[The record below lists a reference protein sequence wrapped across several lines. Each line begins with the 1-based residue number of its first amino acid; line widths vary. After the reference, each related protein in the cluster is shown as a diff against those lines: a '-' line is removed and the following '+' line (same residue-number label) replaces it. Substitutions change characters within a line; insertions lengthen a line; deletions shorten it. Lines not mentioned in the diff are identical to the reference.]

1 MLPLNNQ
8 IEPVKTNSSL
18 ENKPLKNNLPLQ
30 EEQLALFLQTQ
41 EKLKQ
46 SEKALSERTLEC
58 TQLNIKLQSQ
68 NQRIVE
74 LTEKLIA
81 YEREKKEKDSKQS
94 FIPGGIEIEQLEEE
108 IKEQPELKA
117 LIKNLETEGFSFEGV
132 LQKGT
137 PIVIFAEFD
146 DFLELTDL
154 LEPIEPIKNSVTFN
168 LPFNWGDNN
177 QINQKQLKS
186 LKLDKG
192 LVYLSSAYEDLIKE
206 ISQKEHNIRHL
217 TSSLLIEIDAALKKE
232 KIPLLKYL
240 KINLHLSPLHEKLEN
255 LVKNKPLDINAVQ
268 KEIVLVEKAC
278 KHINQEVASQ
288 FKKSTDLIK
297 STINEIEKY
306 INITNTKL
314 EQEFSNTVN
323 YIAKK
328 KEDQIQIFIF
338 SPSQNAI
345 NLCKQKNFSIISY
358 KNPEKNYS
366 WLDKRLTDR
375 LEPAN

>member
-117 LIKNLETEGFSFEGV
+117 LIENLQKEGFSFEGV
-132 LQKGT
+132 LQKGI
-137 PIVIFAEFD
+137 PIVIFAEFN
-146 DFLELTDL
+146 DFLQLTDL
-154 LEPIEPIKNSVTFN
+154 LEPIKDLVTFN
-168 LPFNWGDNN
+168 LPFNLKDNN
-177 QINQKQLKS
+177 KIYQKQLNS
-186 LKLDKG
+186 LNFDKG
-192 LVYLSSAYEDLIKE
+192 LVYLSSASDALIKE

-240 KINLHLSPLHEKLEN
+240 KINLHLSPLHKKLDN
-255 LVKNKPLDINAVQ
+255 LVKNKPLDINAIK
-268 KEIVLVEKAC
+268 KEIALVEKAC
-278 KHINQEVASQ
+278 VHINQEVASQ
-288 FKKSTDLIK
+288 FKKSTDPIK